1 MFNYVDNFDWGYY
14 NVKTAELECETQGL
28 VFLFK
33 YM

>member
-1 MFNYVDNFDWGYY
+1 MFNYVDNVDRGYY
-14 NVKTAELECETQGL
+14 SVKIVDLECETRGL